1 MLSTAGHGPVDGPGR
16 PRSRV
21 TPQDWFD
28 GNDAAI
34 SYVLAGK
41 KRMPRVY
48 ITRHTDDNKSVFYR
62 RRCLVR
68 RRLWVMQDAWMARKA
83 KEIQGY
89 ADRNEWKNFF
99 SASKAVYGPP
109 TKAAA
114 HLLGADSSTL
124 HTEKAQILQP

>member
-1 MLSTAGHGPVDGPGR
+1 M
-16 PRSRV
+16 
-21 TPQDWFD
+21 DWFD

-34 SYVLAGK
+34 SYLLAGK
-41 KRMPRVY
+41 NRLPRVY

-68 RRLWVMQDAWMARKA
+68 RRLWVMQDAWTACKA

-89 ADRNEWKNFF
+89 ADRNEWKNVF
-99 SASKAVYGPP
+99 SASKAVCGPP

-114 HLLGADSSTL
+114 PLLSAGSSTL
-124 HTEKAQILQP
+124 LTEKTQILQPWAKHF